1 MPDQPAYPLRRNV
14 GALAL
19 VAILGVMAWSS
30 GLNLA
35 LAADKSAWLGRWVIA
50 AETCQN
56 DSYDMLIEP
65 DHFEIWEQGCDIKN
79 WSIDGSLATLTMQCF
94 NEGTGATRER
104 LQLEVRGDTIERV
117 GGYDFSPNTMIR
129 CR

>member
-56 DSYDMLIEP
+56 DGYEMLIEP
-65 DHFEIWEQGCDIKN
+65 DHFEIWEQACDIKD
-79 WSIDGSLATLTMQCF
+79 WKIDGNLATLTMLCF
-94 NEGTGATRER
+94 NEGYSSTKER
-104 LQLEVRGDTIERV
+104 LKLMVRGDTIERV
-117 GGYDFSPNTMIR
+117 GGYEFSPNTMVR

>member
-56 DSYDMLIEP
+56 DGYEMLIEP
-65 DHFEIWEQGCDIKN
+65 DHFEI
-79 WSIDGSLATLTMQCF
+79 
-94 NEGTGATRER
+94 
-104 LQLEVRGDTIERV
+104 
-117 GGYDFSPNTMIR
+117 
-129 CR
+129 